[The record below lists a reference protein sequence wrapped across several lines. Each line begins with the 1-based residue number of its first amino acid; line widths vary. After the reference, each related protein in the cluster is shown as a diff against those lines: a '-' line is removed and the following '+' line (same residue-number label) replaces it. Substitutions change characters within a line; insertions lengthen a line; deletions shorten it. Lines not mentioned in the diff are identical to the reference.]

1 MITVNPINVNKVTR
15 NISFGEKSKNSN
27 RIGLMSLDK
36 NANNKINFE
45 KDLFITKKADPVQS
59 NPLKAIGYNV
69 VKAYNTMHSKKTCNP
84 NRIKLYSL
92 TIYGIMYN
100 GKLRKT

>member
-1 MITVNPINVNKVTR
+1 MQIITILIV
-15 NISFGEKSKNSN
+15 FGR
-27 RIGLMSLDK
+27 RICAKPLMSLDK

-69 VKAYNTMHSKKTCNP
+69 VKAYNILCTPKRRATQTESNYIHLPYMA
-84 NRIKLYSL
+84 
-92 TIYGIMYN
+92 
-100 GKLRKT
+100 